1 VNPDRNIVYNQNSKQ
16 DCNVETSNVFGDSG
30 LENYITNSR
39 ADSNEVDDIKN
50 NNHLIKNVDNI
61 NTNQYNLN
69 LNGDGDG
76 NSNSSNH

>member
-30 LENYITNSR
+30 LEDYITNSR
-39 ADSNEVDDIKN
+39 ADSNEVDNNNN
-50 NNHLIKNVDNI
+50 NNHLINNVDNI

-69 LNGDGDG
+69 LNGDG